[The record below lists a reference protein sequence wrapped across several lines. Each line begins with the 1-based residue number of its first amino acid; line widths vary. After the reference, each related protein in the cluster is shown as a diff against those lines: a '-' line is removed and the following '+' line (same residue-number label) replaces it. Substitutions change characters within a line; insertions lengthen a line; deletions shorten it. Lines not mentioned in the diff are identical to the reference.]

1 MLNNG
6 IFSDILVNADGGS
19 IKAHRAVLAAR
30 SPVFM
35 CMFSI
40 DLEEKEQCIV
50 DISDMSLEA
59 CRAFIRYIY
68 GSIPEEEFLAH
79 RSELLSAGDK
89 YDIVELKNMCEISM
103 VDDADNDNVP
113 ERLQMAHLYGLST
126 LKKTC
131 MWLLEKFLKIYDAQE
146 DFRELVHTGD
156 PDLVAEVMQSCKGQC
171 YRLRCWLQCHYLDWI
186 HPVLKK
192 EEDHT

>member
-6 IFSDILVNADGGS
+6 IFSDILVIADGGS
-19 IKAHRAVLAAR
+19 LKAHRAVLAAR

-68 GSIPEEEFLAH
+68 GSIH

-89 YDIVELKNMCEISM
+89 YDIVELKNNMCEISM
-103 VDDADNDNVP
+103 VDDADNDNVL

-131 MWLLEKFLKIYDAQE
+131 MWLLVEFFKIYDAPE
-146 DFRELVHTGD
+146 DFREFVHTENTIFRGGRWGD
-156 PDLVAEVMQSCKGQC
+156 PLIEIPFSEAG
-171 YRLRCWLQCHYLDWI
+171 
-186 HPVLKK
+186 HPITHPWKWQP
-192 EEDHT
+192 